1 MSCASSVAGSGRSSV
16 SIGALGSVRSTE
28 ATDGAAASWGAFSP
42 ADDV

>member
-1 MSCASSVAGSGRSSV
+1 MSCASSGADSGRSSV

-28 ATDGAAASWGAFSP
+28 PTDGAAPSWGAFTP